1 MELEE
6 KPPDHSEQVYR
17 IIKCPL
23 KCVLKRYDTLHPII
37 EKAVMDMNEIVILS
51 YQFIRMYLLN
61 KFNNKQDLPTINKQF
76 VLDVIKTISS
86 PNTKRGQKTK
96 EENIKN
102 ATGKSDMKQ
111 FYNDEFSKLVFAKPS
126 YSNKTHILAI
136 TANEMITCI
145 NTNISTHFVKHLFKY
160 INCLFKE
167 PKSLEIKK
175 ETDKEKRKELYKEL
189 NQEIRDL
196 KSDLINNKIENS
208 KEEYHS
214 WIRENKGFLF
224 PNKVN
229 KSVAY
234 DVKCN
239 PEKYIKFSFY
249 INQKIEE
256 LGKRPYQVIPQRNNI
271 VPKSITLNSNG
282 IVDLIDDKKQTIFQ
296 YNKSELVLHAKKHQN
311 HIWNKILK
319 LEKKDIFKQ
328 KEYVFYNQIITD
340 GFSCSLLFILKKYK
354 DKVFGDKLPQLNNE
368 MEFIKVEDLSKDKCN
383 EYLTHKYKLVSL
395 DPGKIR
401 PITMIDENNKFFKY
415 TACRRRVETYT
426 KRSNYIILQEKK
438 KNGIVEKEKKS
449 PNYNSRTLNQEKYKH
464 FITNKTILNNEVKEF
479 YQKPL
484 FRKLAFRRFIRT
496 KQSEVKLLNEIENTY
511 LTKEEI
517 KQGKKI
523 AILHGDYS
531 RTTQMKG
538 CIPTPN
544 IGMKKLLLS
553 RFVIVEVNE
562 FNTSKLYNKT
572 LKEMEN
578 VSVKRKKH
586 KKSLHEILTPKEETN
601 CRIFVNRDTNAC
613 KNILLL
619 GKCYLESQTRPE
631 EFTRKV
637 IKIAKVNKPK
647 KQVSCFIKVAN
658 EITLDGNLLIYHK
671 VSR

>member
-6 KPPDHSEQVYR
+6 KPPDPSEQVYR

-23 KCVLKRYDTLHPII
+23 KCLLKRYDTLHPII

-51 YQFIRMYLLN
+51 YQFIRIYLLN
-61 KFNNKQDLPTINKQF
+61 KFNNNQELPIINKQF
-76 VLDVIKTISS
+76 VLDVIKTFSS

-111 FYNDEFSKLVFAKPS
+111 FYNEEFSKLVSTKPS

-401 PITMIDENNKFFKY
+401 PITMIDENNNFFKY

-449 PNYNSRTLNQEKYKH
+449 PNYNSRTLNKEKYKH

-517 KQGKKI
+517 KKGKKI

-544 IGMKKLLLS
+544 ISMKKLLLS
-553 RFVIVEVNE
+553 RFDIVEINE

-586 KKSLHEILTPKEETN
+586 KKSLHEILTPKEETK
-601 CRIFVNRDTNAC
+601 CRIFVNRDVNAC

-631 EFTRKV
+631 QFTRKV
-637 IKIAKVNKPK
+637 IKSEKVKKPK
-647 KQVSCFIKVAN
+647 KQTSKN
-658 EITLDGNLLIYHK
+658 K
-671 VSR
+671 

>member
-6 KPPDHSEQVYR
+6 KPPDPSKQVYS

-23 KCVLKRYDTLHPII
+23 KCVLKRYDILYPII
-37 EKAVMDMNEIVILS
+37 EKAVMDMNEIIILS

-102 ATGKSDMKQ
+102 ATGKLDMKQ
-111 FYNDEFSKLVFAKPS
+111 FYNEEFSKLVSTKLS

-256 LGKRPYQVIPQRNNI
+256 LGKRPYQTIPQRNNI

-296 YNKSELVLHAKKHQN
+296 YNKSELVLHAKKHQK
-311 HIWNKILK
+311 HIWSKILK

-368 MEFIKVEDLSKDKCN
+368 MEFTKVEDLSKDKCN
-383 EYLTHKYKLVSL
+383 EYLTDKYKLVSL

-401 PITMIDENNKFFKY
+401 PITMIDENNNFFKY

-538 CIPTPN
+538 CISTPN

-553 RFVIVEVNE
+553 RFDIVEINE
-562 FNTSKLYNKT
+562 FNTSKLYNKS
-572 LKEMEN
+572 LKVMEN

-586 KKSLHEILTPKEETN
+586 KKSLHEILTPKEETK
-601 CRIFVNRDTNAC
+601 CRIFVNRDVNAC

-637 IKIAKVNKPK
+637 IKTEKVKKLK
-647 KQVSCFIKVAN
+647 KQVK
-658 EITLDGNLLIYHK
+658 K
-671 VSR
+671 

>member
-6 KPPDHSEQVYR
+6 KPPDPSEQVYR

-23 KCVLKRYDTLHPII
+23 KCLLKKYNTLQPII
-37 EKAVMDMNEIVILS
+37 ENAVIDMNEIVILS
-51 YQFIRMYLLN
+51 YQFIRLYLLD
-61 KFNNKQDLPTINKQF
+61 KFNNNKELPIINKQF

-86 PNTKRGQKTK
+86 PNSKRGQKTK
-96 EENIKN
+96 QENIRN

-111 FYNDEFSKLVFAKPS
+111 FYNEEFSKLVSAKPS

-136 TANEMITCI
+136 TSSEMITCI
-145 NTNISTHFVKHLFKY
+145 NTNISTHFIKHLFRY
-160 INCLFKE
+160 INSVFKE
-167 PKSLEIKK
+167 PKIVEIKK
-175 ETDKEKRKELYKEL
+175 EKDKIKRKELYKNL

-196 KSDLINNKIENS
+196 KTDLINNKIENS
-208 KEEYHS
+208 KEEYHN
-214 WIRENKGFLF
+214 WIKENKGFLF

-239 PEKYIKFSFY
+239 PEKYIKYSFY
-249 INQKIEE
+249 INKKIEE
-256 LGKRPYQVIPQRNNI
+256 LGRRPYQVIPQRNNI
-271 VPKSITLNSNG
+271 VPKNITLNSNG
-282 IVDLIDDKKQTIFQ
+282 IVDLIDDKKQIIFQ
-296 YNKSELVLHAKKHQN
+296 YNKSELVLHAKKHQK
-311 HIWNKILK
+311 HIWSKILK

-340 GFSCSLLFILKKYK
+340 GFSCGLLFILKKYK
-354 DKVFGDKLPQLNNE
+354 DKVFGDKLPKVNDE
-368 MEFIKVEDLSKDKCN
+368 MEFTKLEDLSKEKCS
-383 EYLTHKYKLVSL
+383 EYLTDKHKLVSL

-415 TACRRRVETYT
+415 TACRRRFETYT

-438 KNGIVEKEKKS
+438 KNGIIEKETKLS
-449 PNYNSRTLNQEKYKH
+449 NYNSRTLNQDKYSNY
-464 FITNKTILNNEVKEF
+464 ITNKTILNDELKDF

-517 KQGKKI
+517 KHGKKI
-523 AILHGDYS
+523 VILHGDYS

-538 CIPTPN
+538 CISTPN

-553 RFVIVEVNE
+553 RFDIVEINE

-578 VSVKRKKH
+578 VNVKRKKH
-586 KKSLHEILTPKEETN
+586 KKSLHEILTPKEETK

-631 EFTRKV
+631 AFIRKV
-637 IKIAKVNKPK
+637 IKSEKVKKPK
-647 KQVSCFIKVAN
+647 KI
-658 EITLDGNLLIYHK
+658 
-671 VSR
+671 

>member
-6 KPPDHSEQVYR
+6 KPPDPPENEQVYR

-23 KCVLKRYDTLHPII
+23 KCVLKKYYTLQPII
-37 EKAVMDMNEIVILS
+37 EKAVLDINEIVILS

-61 KFNNKQDLPTINKQF
+61 KFNNNQEFPKINKQF

-86 PNTKRGQKTK
+86 PKSNSGQKTK

-102 ATGKSDMKQ
+102 ANDKADMKR
-111 FYNDEFSKLVFAKPS
+111 FYNDVFSDLVDKKPC
-126 YSNKTHILAI
+126 YSNKTFILAQI
-136 TANEMITCI
+136 ANEMITCI

-175 ETDKEKRKELYKEL
+175 EKDKIKRKEIYKEL
-189 NQEIRDL
+189 NQEIRYL

-208 KEEYHS
+208 KEEYHN

-239 PEKYIKFSFY
+239 PEKYIKYSFY

-256 LGKRPYQVIPQRNNI
+256 FGKRPYQTIPQRNNI
-271 VPKSITLNSNG
+271 VPKHIVLNTPS
-282 IVDLIDDKKQTIFQ
+282 IVDLINDKEMSIFS
-296 YNKSELVLHAKKHQN
+296 YNKTELLHHAKKHQP
-311 HIWNKILK
+311 HIWSKIIK

-354 DKVFGDKLPQLNNE
+354 DKVFGDKLPKVNDE
-368 MEFIKVEDLSKDKCN
+368 MEFTKVEDLSKEKCD
-383 EYLTHKYKLVSL
+383 EYLTDKYKLVSL

-401 PITMIDENNKFFKY
+401 PISMIDENNKFFKY

-438 KNGIVEKEKKS
+438 KNGVIQKETKLSNFK
-449 PNYNSRTLNQEKYKH
+449 SRTTKLEEYKI
-464 FITNKTILNNEVKEF
+464 FITNKTILNNEVQEF

-484 FRKLAFRRFIRT
+484 FRKLAFRRFIRI

-511 LTKEEI
+511 LTKEE
-517 KQGKKI
+517 KETGKKI
-523 AILHGDYS
+523 VILHGDYS
-531 RTTQMKG
+531 RTSQMKG
-538 CIPTPN
+538 CMPTPN

-553 RFVIVEVNE
+553 RFDILEVNE

-586 KKSLHEILTPKEETN
+586 KKSLHEILTPKEETK

-631 EFTRKV
+631 EFTRKL
-637 IKIAKVNKPK
+637 IKSEKVKKPK
-647 KQVSCFIKVAN
+647 KQVIKN
-658 EITLDGNLLIYHK
+658 K
-671 VSR
+671 

>member
-6 KPPDHSEQVYR
+6 KPPDTSEQVYR

-37 EKAVMDMNEIVILS
+37 EKVVMDMNEIVILS

-61 KFNNKQDLPTINKQF
+61 KFNNKQELPIINKQF

-86 PNTKRGQKTK
+86 PNTKRGQKMK
-96 EENIKN
+96 EDNIKN

-111 FYNDEFSKLVFAKPS
+111 FYNEEFSKLVSAKPS

-145 NTNISTHFVKHLFKY
+145 NTNISTHFIKHLFRY
-160 INCLFKE
+160 INSLFRD
-167 PKSLEIKK
+167 PKIIEIKQEK
-175 ETDKEKRKELYKEL
+175 DKIKRKELYKIL
-189 NQEIRDL
+189 NQEMRDL
-196 KSDLINNKIENS
+196 KSDLISNKIENS

-234 DVKCN
+234 GVKAN
-239 PEKYIKFSFY
+239 PEKYIKYSFY
-249 INQKIEE
+249 INKKIEE

-282 IVDLIDDKKQTIFQ
+282 IVDLIDDKKQNIFQ
-296 YNKSELVLHAKKHQN
+296 YNKSELVLHAKKHQK
-311 HIWNKILK
+311 HIWSKILK
-319 LEKKDIFKQ
+319 LEKKPIFKQ
-328 KEYVFYNQIITD
+328 KEYIFYNQIITD

-354 DKVFGDKLPQLNNE
+354 DKVFGDKLPKANDE
-368 MEFIKVEDLSKDKCN
+368 MEFIKLEDLSKDKCN
-383 EYLTHKYKLVSL
+383 EYLTNKHKLVSL

-415 TACRRRVETYT
+415 TACRRRFETYT

-438 KNGIVEKEKKS
+438 QNGIIEKETKLS
-449 PNYNSRTLNQEKYKH
+449 NYNSRTLNQDKYSNY
-464 FITNKTILNNEVKEF
+464 ITNKTLLNNELKEF

-523 AILHGDYS
+523 VILHGDYS

-553 RFVIVEVNE
+553 RFDIVEVNE

-578 VSVKRKKH
+578 VCVRRKKH
-586 KKSLHEILTPKEETN
+586 KKLLHEILTPKEETK
-601 CRIFVNRDTNAC
+601 CRIFVNRDVNAC

-619 GKCYLESQTRPE
+619 GKCYLESQMRPE
-631 EFTRKV
+631 QFTRKV
-637 IKIAKVNKPK
+637 INLEKVKKTSNKK
-647 KQVSCFIKVAN
+647 
-658 EITLDGNLLIYHK
+658 
-671 VSR
+671 

>member
-6 KPPDHSEQVYR
+6 KPPDPSEQVYR

-102 ATGKSDMKQ
+102 ATGKLDMKQ
-111 FYNDEFSKLVFAKPS
+111 FYNEEFSKLVSLSETKKPS

-136 TANEMITCI
+136 TANEMISCI

-175 ETDKEKRKELYKEL
+175 ETDKEKRKGLYKEL

-239 PEKYIKFSFY
+239 PEKYIKYSFY

-296 YNKSELVLHAKKHQN
+296 YNKSELVLHAKKHQK
-311 HIWNKILK
+311 HIWSKILK
-319 LEKKDIFKQ
+319 LEKKDIYNQ

-368 MEFIKVEDLSKDKCN
+368 MEFTKVEDLSKDKCN
-383 EYLTHKYKLVSL
+383 EYLTDKYKLVSL

-438 KNGIVEKEKKS
+438 KNGIVEKERKS

-511 LTKEEI
+511 LTKKEI

-553 RFVIVEVNE
+553 RFDIVEINE

-586 KKSLHEILTPKEETN
+586 KKSLHEILTPKEETK
-601 CRIFVNRDTNAC
+601 CRIFVNRDVNAC

-637 IKIAKVNKPK
+637 IKSEKIKKPK
-647 KQVSCFIKVAN
+647 KTSKN
-658 EITLDGNLLIYHK
+658 K
-671 VSR
+671 

>member
-6 KPPDHSEQVYR
+6 KPPDPSEQVYR

-111 FYNDEFSKLVFAKPS
+111 FYNEEFSKLVSAKPS

-296 YNKSELVLHAKKHQN
+296 YNKSELVLHAKKHQK

-319 LEKKDIFKQ
+319 LEKNDIFKQ

-368 MEFIKVEDLSKDKCN
+368 MEFTKVEDLSKDKCN

-553 RFVIVEVNE
+553 RFVIVEINE

-586 KKSLHEILTPKEETN
+586 KKSLHEILTPKEETK
-601 CRIFVNRDTNAC
+601 CRIFVNRDVNAC

-637 IKIAKVNKPK
+637 IKSEKVKKPK
-647 KQVSCFIKVAN
+647 KQTSKN
-658 EITLDGNLLIYHK
+658 K
-671 VSR
+671 

>member
-6 KPPDHSEQVYR
+6 KPPDPSEQVYR

-23 KCVLKRYDTLHPII
+23 KCVLKRYDILHPII

-61 KFNNKQDLPTINKQF
+61 KFNNKQELPTINKQF
-76 VLDVIKTISS
+76 ILDVIKTISS
-86 PNTKRGQKTK
+86 PNTKRGQKIK

-111 FYNDEFSKLVFAKPS
+111 FYNEEFSKLVSSKPS

-196 KSDLINNKIENS
+196 KSDLINNKIESS

-224 PNKVN
+224 SNKVN

-249 INQKIEE
+249 INNKIEE
-256 LGKRPYQVIPQRNNI
+256 LGKRPYQTIQQRNNI

-296 YNKSELVLHAKKHQN
+296 YNKSELVLHAKKHQK
-311 HIWNKILK
+311 HIWSKILK
-319 LEKKDIFKQ
+319 LEKKPIFKQ

-340 GFSCSLLFILKKYK
+340 GFSCCLLFILKKYK

-368 MEFIKVEDLSKDKCN
+368 MEFTKVEDLSKEKCD
-383 EYLTHKYKLVSL
+383 EYLTDKYKLVSL

-426 KRSNYIILQEKK
+426 KQSNYIILQEKK
-438 KNGIVEKEKKS
+438 NNGIIQKETKLSNFK
-449 PNYNSRTLNQEKYKH
+449 SRTTNVEEYKN
-464 FITNKTILNNEVKEF
+464 FITNKTILNNEIKEF

-496 KQSEVKLLNEIENTY
+496 KQSEVKLLNEIENIY
-511 LTKEEI
+511 LTKEDI

-523 AILHGDYS
+523 VILHGDDS
-531 RTTQMKG
+531 RTTQIKG

-544 IGMKKLLLS
+544 IGMKKLFLS
-553 RFVIVEVNE
+553 RFDIVEINE

-586 KKSLHEILTPKEETN
+586 KKSLHEILTPKEETK
-601 CRIFVNRDTNAC
+601 CRIFVNRDVNAC

-637 IKIAKVNKPK
+637 IKSEKVKKPK
-647 KQVSCFIKVAN
+647 KQASKN
-658 EITLDGNLLIYHK
+658 K
-671 VSR
+671 

>member
-6 KPPDHSEQVYR
+6 KPPDPSKQVYR

-61 KFNNKQDLPTINKQF
+61 KFNNNKEMPTINKQF
-76 VLDVIKTISS
+76 VLDVIKTVSS

-96 EENIKN
+96 EDNIKN
-102 ATGKSDMKQ
+102 STGKSDMKQ
-111 FYNDEFSKLVFAKPS
+111 FYNQEFSKLVSVKPS
-126 YSNKTHILAI
+126 YSNKTHITAI

-145 NTNISTHFVKHLFKY
+145 NTNISTHFIKHLFKY

-167 PKSLEIKK
+167 PKLLEIKK
-175 ETDKEKRKELYKEL
+175 ENDKEKRKELYKQL

-208 KEEYHS
+208 KEEYHI
-214 WIRENKGFLF
+214 WIRENKHLLF
-224 PNKVN
+224 PTKIS

-234 DVKCN
+234 DVKAN
-239 PEKYIKFSFY
+239 PEKYVKYSFY

-296 YNKSELVLHAKKHQN
+296 YNKSELVLHAKKHQK
-311 HIWNKILK
+311 HIWSKILK
-319 LEKKDIFKQ
+319 LEKKPIFKQ
-328 KEYVFYNQIITD
+328 KEYIFYNQIITD

-354 DKVFGDKLPQLNNE
+354 DKVFGDKLPKVNDE
-368 MEFIKVEDLSKDKCN
+368 MEFTKLEDLLKEKCN
-383 EYLTHKYKLVSL
+383 EYLTDKYKLVSL

-415 TACRRRVETYT
+415 TACRRRFETYT

-438 KNGIVEKEKKS
+438 KNGIIEKETTLS
-449 PNYNSRTLNQEKYKH
+449 NYNSRTLNQDKYSNY
-464 FITNKTILNNEVKEF
+464 ITNKTILNNELKEF

-523 AILHGDYS
+523 VILHGDYS

-538 CIPTPN
+538 CISTPN

-553 RFVIVEVNE
+553 RFDIVEVNE
-562 FNTSKLYNKT
+562 FNTSKLYNKS

-578 VSVKRKKH
+578 VIVRKKKH
-586 KKSLHEILTPKEETN
+586 KKSLHEILTPKEETK

-619 GKCYLESQTRPE
+619 GKCYLESQMRPE
-631 EFTRKV
+631 QFTRKV
-637 IKIAKVNKPK
+637 IKTEKVKKPRKQSIK
-647 KQVSCFIKVAN
+647 K
-658 EITLDGNLLIYHK
+658 
-671 VSR
+671 

>member
-6 KPPDHSEQVYR
+6 NPPDPSEQVYR

-23 KCVLKRYDTLHPII
+23 KCVLKKYDTLKPII
-37 EKAVMDMNEIVILS
+37 EKAVTDMNEIVILS
-51 YQFIRMYLLN
+51 YQFIRLYLLD
-61 KFNNKQDLPTINKQF
+61 KFNNNQELPTINKQF

-96 EENIKN
+96 QENIKN

-111 FYNDEFSKLVFAKPS
+111 FYNEEFSKLVSLGETKKPS

-167 PKSLEIKK
+167 PKLFEIKK
-175 ETDKEKRKELYKEL
+175 EKDKIKRKELYKNL

-208 KEEYHS
+208 KEDYHS

-234 DVKCN
+234 DVKVN
-239 PEKYIKFSFY
+239 PEKYIKYSFY
-249 INQKIEE
+249 INKKIEK

-296 YNKSELVLHAKKHQN
+296 YNKSELVLHAKKHQK
-311 HIWNKILK
+311 HIWSKILK

-354 DKVFGDKLPQLNNE
+354 NKVFGDKLPKVNDE
-368 MEFIKVEDLSKDKCN
+368 MEFTKLEDLSKEVCD
-383 EYLTHKYKLVSL
+383 EYLTDKYKLVSL

-415 TACRRRVETYT
+415 TACRRRFETYT

-438 KNGIVEKEKKS
+438 KNSIIEKETKLS
-449 PNYNSRTLNQEKYKH
+449 NYNSRTLNQNKYSNY
-464 FITNKTILNNEVKEF
+464 ITNKTILNNELKEF

-523 AILHGDYS
+523 VILHGDYS

-538 CIPTPN
+538 CISTPN

-553 RFVIVEVNE
+553 RFDIVEVNE

-578 VSVKRKKH
+578 VCVRRKKH
-586 KKSLHEILTPKEETN
+586 KKLLHEILTPKEETK
-601 CRIFVNRDTNAC
+601 CCIFVNRDTNAC

-619 GKCYLESQTRPE
+619 GKCYLESQMRPE
-631 EFTRKV
+631 QFTRKA
-637 IKIAKVNKPK
+637 ILKEKEKVKKPRK
-647 KQVSCFIKVAN
+647 AINTK
-658 EITLDGNLLIYHK
+658 
-671 VSR
+671 

>member
-6 KPPDHSEQVYR
+6 KPPDPPENEQVYR

-23 KCVLKRYDTLHPII
+23 KCVLKKYDTLQPII
-37 EKAVMDMNEIVILS
+37 EKAVMDINEIVILS
-51 YQFIRMYLLN
+51 YQFIRIYLLN
-61 KFNNKQDLPTINKQF
+61 KFNHNQEFPKINKQF

-86 PNTKRGQKTK
+86 PKSNSGQKTK

-102 ATGKSDMKQ
+102 ANDKADMKR
-111 FYNDEFSKLVFAKPS
+111 FYNDVFCKLVDKKMC
-126 YSNKTHILAI
+126 YSNKTFILAQ

-175 ETDKEKRKELYKEL
+175 ENDKIKRKKLYKQL

-239 PEKYIKFSFY
+239 PEKYIKYSFY

-256 LGKRPYQVIPQRNNI
+256 LGKRPYQTIPQRNNI
-271 VPKSITLNSNG
+271 VPKHIVLNTPA
-282 IVDLIDDKKQTIFQ
+282 IVDLINDKEMSIFY
-296 YNKSELVLHAKKHQN
+296 YNKTELLHHAKKHQS
-311 HIWNKILK
+311 HIWSKILK
-319 LEKKDIFKQ
+319 LEKKPIFKQ
-328 KEYVFYNQIITD
+328 NEYVFYNQIITD

-354 DKVFGDKLPQLNNE
+354 NKVFGDKLPKMNDE
-368 MEFIKVEDLSKDKCN
+368 MEFTKLEDLSKEVCD
-383 EYLTHKYKLVSL
+383 EYLTDKYKLVSL

-415 TACRRRVETYT
+415 TACRRRFETYT

-438 KNGIVEKEKKS
+438 RNGIIQKETKLSNFK
-449 PNYNSRTLNQEKYKH
+449 SRTTKVEDYKH
-464 FITNKTILNNEVKEF
+464 FITNKSILNNELKEF

-523 AILHGDYS
+523 VILHGDYS
-531 RTTQMKG
+531 RTSQMKG
-538 CIPTPN
+538 CISTPN

-553 RFVIVEVNE
+553 RFDIVEVNE

-578 VSVKRKKH
+578 VSVKRRKH
-586 KKSLHEILTPKEETN
+586 KKSLHEILTPKEETK

-637 IKIAKVNKPK
+637 IKTEKVKKPK
-647 KQVSCFIKVAN
+647 KQVIKN
-658 EITLDGNLLIYHK
+658 K
-671 VSR
+671 

>member
-6 KPPDHSEQVYR
+6 KPPDTSEQVYR

-61 KFNNKQDLPTINKQF
+61 KFNNKQELPIINKQF

-86 PNTKRGQKTK
+86 PNTKRGQKMK
-96 EENIKN
+96 EDNIKN

-111 FYNDEFSKLVFAKPS
+111 FYNEEFSKLVSAKPS

-145 NTNISTHFVKHLFKY
+145 NTNISTHFIKHLFRY
-160 INCLFKE
+160 INSLFRD
-167 PKSLEIKK
+167 PKIIEIKQEK
-175 ETDKEKRKELYKEL
+175 DKIKRKELYKIL
-189 NQEIRDL
+189 NQEMRDL
-196 KSDLINNKIENS
+196 KSDLISNKIENS

-234 DVKCN
+234 DVKAN
-239 PEKYIKFSFY
+239 PEKYIKYSFY
-249 INQKIEE
+249 INKKIEE

-282 IVDLIDDKKQTIFQ
+282 IVDLIDDKKQNIFQ

-311 HIWNKILK
+311 HIWSKILK
-319 LEKKDIFKQ
+319 LEKKPIFKQ
-328 KEYVFYNQIITD
+328 KEYIFYNQIITD

-354 DKVFGDKLPQLNNE
+354 DKVFGDKLPQLINE

-383 EYLTHKYKLVSL
+383 EYLTDKCKLVSL

-415 TACRRRVETYT
+415 TACRRRFETYT

-438 KNGIVEKEKKS
+438 KNGIIEKETKLS
-449 PNYNSRTLNQEKYKH
+449 NYKSRTLNQDKYSNY
-464 FITNKTILNNEVKEF
+464 ITNKTILNNELKEF

-496 KQSEVKLLNEIENTY
+496 KQSQVKLLNEIENTY

-523 AILHGDYS
+523 VILHGDYS

-544 IGMKKLLLS
+544 ISMKKLLLS
-553 RFVIVEVNE
+553 RFDIVEINE

-586 KKSLHEILTPKEETN
+586 KKSLHEILTPKEETK
-601 CRIFVNRDTNAC
+601 CRIFVNRDVNAC

-619 GKCYLESQTRPE
+619 GKCYLESQMRPE
-631 EFTRKV
+631 QFTRKV
-637 IKIAKVNKPK
+637 INLEKVKKPRKQAIKNK
-647 KQVSCFIKVAN
+647 
-658 EITLDGNLLIYHK
+658 
-671 VSR
+671 

>member
-6 KPPDHSEQVYR
+6 KPPDPSEQVYR

-23 KCVLKRYDTLHPII
+23 KCVLKKYDTLQPII
-37 EKAVMDMNEIVILS
+37 ENAVIDMNEIVILS
-51 YQFIRMYLLN
+51 YQFIRLYLLD
-61 KFNNKQDLPTINKQF
+61 KFNKNIELPTINKQF

-86 PNTKRGQKTK
+86 PNSKRGQKTK
-96 EENIKN
+96 QENIKN
-102 ATGKSDMKQ
+102 ATSKSDMKQ
-111 FYNDEFSKLVFAKPS
+111 FYNEEFSKLVSSKPS

-145 NTNISTHFVKHLFKY
+145 HTNISTHFIKHLFKY

-175 ETDKEKRKELYKEL
+175 EKDKIKRKELYKNL
-189 NQEIRDL
+189 NKEIRDL
-196 KSDLINNKIENS
+196 KNDLINNKIEHS
-208 KEEYHS
+208 KEYYHS
-214 WIRENKGFLF
+214 WIRENKKFLI

-229 KSVAY
+229 TCVPY

-239 PEKYIKFSFY
+239 PEKYIKYSFH

-271 VPKSITLNSNG
+271 VPKNITLNSNG

-296 YNKSELVLHAKKHQN
+296 YNKSELVLHAKKHQK
-311 HIWNKILK
+311 HIWSKILK

-340 GFSCSLLFILKKYK
+340 GFSCSVLFILKKYK
-354 DKVFGDKLPQLNNE
+354 NKVFGDKLPKINDE
-368 MEFIKVEDLSKDKCN
+368 MEFTKVEDLSKEKCN
-383 EYLTHKYKLVSL
+383 QYLTEKYKLVSL

-415 TACRRRVETYT
+415 TACRRRFETYT
-426 KRSNYIILQEKK
+426 KQSNYIILQEKK
-438 KNGIVEKEKKS
+438 KNNIIDKETKLSNFKS
-449 PNYNSRTLNQEKYKH
+449 NTLISREYKN
-464 FITNKTILNNEVKEF
+464 FIINKTILNNEVKEF
-479 YQKPL
+479 YQKSL

-511 LTKEEI
+511 LTKEEV
-517 KQGKKI
+517 KQGKRLV
-523 AILHGDYS
+523 ILHGDYS
-531 RTTQMKG
+531 RTSQMKG
-538 CIPTPN
+538 CISTPN
-544 IGMKKLLLS
+544 IAIKKLLLS
-553 RFVIVEVNE
+553 RFDILEINE

-578 VSVKRKKH
+578 ICVKRKTH
-586 KKSLHEILTPKEETN
+586 KKSLHEILTPKEETK

-619 GKCYLESQTRPE
+619 GKCYLENQTRPE
-631 EFTRKV
+631 EFTRSV
-637 IKIAKVNKPK
+637 IKTEKIKKPK
-647 KQVSCFIKVAN
+647 IKN
-658 EITLDGNLLIYHK
+658 K
-671 VSR
+671 

>member
-6 KPPDHSEQVYR
+6 KPPDPSEQVYR

-61 KFNNKQDLPTINKQF
+61 KFNNKQDLPIINKQF

-111 FYNDEFSKLVFAKPS
+111 FYNEEFSKLVSAKPS

-296 YNKSELVLHAKKHQN
+296 YNKSELVLHAKKHQK

-319 LEKKDIFKQ
+319 LEKNDIFKQ

-368 MEFIKVEDLSKDKCN
+368 MEFTKVEDLSKDKCN

-553 RFVIVEVNE
+553 RFDIVEINE
-562 FNTSKLYNKT
+562 FNTSKLYNKS

-586 KKSLHEILTPKEETN
+586 KKSLHEILTPKEETK
-601 CRIFVNRDTNAC
+601 CRIFVNRDVNAC

-637 IKIAKVNKPK
+637 IKSEKVKKPK
-647 KQVSCFIKVAN
+647 KQTSKN
-658 EITLDGNLLIYHK
+658 K
-671 VSR
+671 

>member
-6 KPPDHSEQVYR
+6 KPPDPSEQVYR

-61 KFNNKQDLPTINKQF
+61 KFNNKQDLPIINKQF

-111 FYNDEFSKLVFAKPS
+111 FYNEEFSKLVSAKPS

-175 ETDKEKRKELYKEL
+175 ETDKEKRKKLYKEL

-249 INQKIEE
+249 INQKMEE

-296 YNKSELVLHAKKHQN
+296 YNKSELVLHAKKHQK

-319 LEKKDIFKQ
+319 LEKNDIFKQ

-368 MEFIKVEDLSKDKCN
+368 MEFTKVEDLSKDKCN

-553 RFVIVEVNE
+553 RFVIVEINE

-586 KKSLHEILTPKEETN
+586 KKSLHEILTPKEETK
-601 CRIFVNRDTNAC
+601 CRIFVNRDVNAC

-637 IKIAKVNKPK
+637 IKSEKVKKPK
-647 KQVSCFIKVAN
+647 KQTSKN
-658 EITLDGNLLIYHK
+658 K
-671 VSR
+671 

>member
-6 KPPDHSEQVYR
+6 KPPDPSEQVYR

-23 KCVLKRYDTLHPII
+23 KCVLKKYDILHPII
-37 EKAVMDMNEIVILS
+37 EKAVIDMNEIVILS

-61 KFNNKQDLPTINKQF
+61 KFNNNQELPIINKQF

-111 FYNDEFSKLVFAKPS
+111 FYNQEFSKLVSAKPS

-175 ETDKEKRKELYKEL
+175 ETDKEKRKELYKIL

-196 KSDLINNKIENS
+196 KSDLINNKIDNS

-214 WIRENKGFLF
+214 WIRENKHLLF
-224 PNKVN
+224 PTKIS

-234 DVKCN
+234 DVKTN
-239 PEKYIKFSFY
+239 PEKYIKYSFY

-256 LGKRPYQVIPQRNNI
+256 LCKRPYQVIPQRNNV

-311 HIWNKILK
+311 HIWSKILK
-319 LEKKDIFKQ
+319 LEKKPIFKQ
-328 KEYVFYNQIITD
+328 KEYIFYNQIITD

-354 DKVFGDKLPQLNNE
+354 DKVFGDKLPQLINE

-383 EYLTHKYKLVSL
+383 EYLRDKYKLVSL

-415 TACRRRVETYT
+415 TACRRRFETYT

-438 KNGIVEKEKKS
+438 KNGIIEKETKLS
-449 PNYNSRTLNQEKYKH
+449 NYNSRTLNQDKYSNY
-464 FITNKTILNNEVKEF
+464 ITNKTILNNELKEF

-496 KQSEVKLLNEIENTY
+496 KQCEVKLLNEIENTY

-523 AILHGDYS
+523 VILHGDYS

-544 IGMKKLLLS
+544 ISMKKLLLS
-553 RFVIVEVNE
+553 RFDIVEINE

-586 KKSLHEILTPKEETN
+586 KKSLHEILTPKEETK
-601 CRIFVNRDTNAC
+601 CRIFVNRDVNAC

-631 EFTRKV
+631 QFIRKT
-637 IKIAKVNKPK
+637 IPKGKEKVKKPRNKNK
-647 KQVSCFIKVAN
+647 
-658 EITLDGNLLIYHK
+658 
-671 VSR
+671 

>member
-6 KPPDHSEQVYR
+6 KPPDPSEQVYR

-37 EKAVMDMNEIVILS
+37 ETAVMDMNEIVILS

-102 ATGKSDMKQ
+102 ATGKLDMKQ
-111 FYNDEFSKLVFAKPS
+111 FYNEEFSKLVSAKPS

-239 PEKYIKFSFY
+239 PEKYIKISFY

-296 YNKSELVLHAKKHQN
+296 YNKSELVLHAKKHQK
-311 HIWNKILK
+311 HIWSKILK

-328 KEYVFYNQIITD
+328 KEYIFYNQIITD

-354 DKVFGDKLPQLNNE
+354 NKVFGDKLPQLNNE
-368 MEFIKVEDLSKDKCN
+368 MEFTKVEDLSKDKCN
-383 EYLTHKYKLVSL
+383 EYLTDKYKLVSL

-553 RFVIVEVNE
+553 RFDIVEINE
-562 FNTSKLYNKT
+562 FNTSKLYNKS
-572 LKEMEN
+572 LKVMEN

-586 KKSLHEILTPKEETN
+586 KKSLHEILTPKEETK
-601 CRIFVNRDTNAC
+601 CSIFVNRDVNAC

-637 IKIAKVNKPK
+637 IKSEKVKKPK
-647 KQVSCFIKVAN
+647 KQTSKN
-658 EITLDGNLLIYHK
+658 K
-671 VSR
+671 

>member
-6 KPPDHSEQVYR
+6 IPPDPPEKEQVYR

-23 KCVLKRYDTLHPII
+23 KCVLKKYDTLQPII
-37 EKAVMDMNEIVILS
+37 EKAVMDINEIVILS
-51 YQFIRMYLLN
+51 YQFIRLYLLE
-61 KFNNKQDLPTINKQF
+61 KFNNNQTLPIINKQF
-76 VLDVIKTISS
+76 VLDVIKTIAS
-86 PNTKRGQKTK
+86 PTSKRGQKVK

-102 ATGKSDMKQ
+102 SSGKTDMKQ
-111 FYNDEFSKLVFAKPS
+111 FYNETFSKLVSNKPS
-126 YSNKTHILAI
+126 YTNKTHIVAI

-160 INCLFKE
+160 INCLFKQS
-167 PKSLEIKK
+167 KSIEIKQEK
-175 ETDKEKRKELYKEL
+175 DKAKRKELYKIL
-189 NQEIRDL
+189 NKEIRDL
-196 KSDLINNKIENS
+196 KSDLINNKIELS
-208 KEEYHS
+208 KSEYHN
-214 WIRENKGFLF
+214 WIRENKDFLF

-239 PEKYIKFSFY
+239 PEKYIKYSFY
-249 INQKIEE
+249 INSKIEQM
-256 LGKRPYQVIPQRNNI
+256 GKKPYQAIPQRNNI
-271 VPKSITLNSNG
+271 VPKHITLNSNG
-282 IVDLIDDKKQTIFQ
+282 IADLIDDKKQTIFN
-296 YNKSELVLHAKKHQN
+296 YNKSALVLHANKHQS
-311 HIWNKILK
+311 HIWSKILK

-328 KEYVFYNQIITD
+328 QEYVFYNQIITD

-354 DKVFGDKLPQLNNE
+354 NKVFGDRLPSVKDE
-368 MEFIKVEDLSKDKCN
+368 MEFTRVEDLSKDKCN
-383 EYLTHKYKLVSL
+383 EYLTDKYKLVSL

-438 KNGIVEKEKKS
+438 KNGIIEKETELSRFKS
-449 PNYNSRTLNQEKYKH
+449 NTLIPEEYTK
-464 FITNKTILNNEVKEF
+464 FIVKKTILNNELKDF
-479 YQKPL
+479 YQQPL

-511 LTKEEI
+511 LNKEEI
-517 KQGKKI
+517 KQGKKLL
-523 AILHGDYS
+523 ILHGDYS
-531 RTTQMKG
+531 RTSQMKG

-544 IGMKKLLLS
+544 IGLKKLLLS
-553 RFVIVEVNE
+553 RFDVVDVNE

-572 LKEMEN
+572 KREMEN
-578 VSVKRKKH
+578 VIVKRKKH
-586 KKSLHEILTPKEETN
+586 RKHLHEILTPKEETK
-601 CRIFVNRDTNAC
+601 CRIFVNRDVNAC

-637 IKIAKVNKPK
+637 ILDKKEKVKKPRKSGNK
-647 KQVSCFIKVAN
+647 
-658 EITLDGNLLIYHK
+658 
-671 VSR
+671 

>member
-6 KPPDHSEQVYR
+6 KPPDPSEQVYR

-23 KCVLKRYDTLHPII
+23 KSVLKKYDTLQPII
-37 EKAVMDMNEIVILS
+37 ENAVIDINEIVILS
-51 YQFIRMYLLN
+51 YQFIRVYLLD
-61 KFNNKQDLPTINKQF
+61 KFNNNQELPTINKQF

-86 PNTKRGQKTK
+86 PKSNSGQKTK

-102 ATGKSDMKQ
+102 ANDKADMKR
-111 FYNDEFSKLVFAKPS
+111 FYNDVFSKLVDKKPC
-126 YSNKTHILAI
+126 YSNKTFILAQ

-175 ETDKEKRKELYKEL
+175 ETNKERRKELYKEL
-189 NQEIRDL
+189 NQEIRAL
-196 KSDLINNKIENS
+196 KNDLINNKIENS

-214 WIRENKGFLF
+214 WIRENKGILF
-224 PNKVN
+224 PNKVT

-239 PEKYIKFSFY
+239 PEKYIKYSFY

-256 LGKRPYQVIPQRNNI
+256 LEKRPYQTIPQRNNI
-271 VPKSITLNSNG
+271 VPKHIVLNTPA
-282 IVDLIDDKKQTIFQ
+282 IVDLINDKEMSIFS
-296 YNKSELVLHAKKHQN
+296 YKKTELLHHAKKHQS
-311 HIWNKILK
+311 HIWSKILK
-319 LEKKDIFKQ
+319 LEKKPIFKQ
-328 KEYVFYNQIITD
+328 NEYVFYNQIITD

-354 DKVFGDKLPQLNNE
+354 DKVFGDKIPKVNDE
-368 MEFIKVEDLSKDKCN
+368 IEFTKVEDLSKEKCN
-383 EYLTHKYKLVSL
+383 EYLTDKYKLVSL

-438 KNGIVEKEKKS
+438 NNGIIQKETKLSNFK
-449 PNYNSRTLNQEKYKH
+449 SRTTKVEEYKN
-464 FITNKTILNNEVKEF
+464 FIKNKTILNNEVKEF

-511 LTKEEI
+511 LSKEEI

-523 AILHGDYS
+523 VILHGDYS

-538 CIPTPN
+538 CISTPN
-544 IGMKKLLLS
+544 IGMKKLLFS
-553 RFVIVEVNE
+553 KFDIVEINE

-586 KKSLHEILTPKEETN
+586 KKSLHEILTPKEETK
-601 CRIFVNRDTNAC
+601 CRIFVNRDINAC

-637 IKIAKVNKPK
+637 VKSEKVKKPK
-647 KQVSCFIKVAN
+647 KQAKN
-658 EITLDGNLLIYHK
+658 K
-671 VSR
+671 

>member
-6 KPPDHSEQVYR
+6 KPPDPSEQVYR

-111 FYNDEFSKLVFAKPS
+111 FYNEEFSKLVSAKPS

-296 YNKSELVLHAKKHQN
+296 YNKSELVLHAKKHQK

-319 LEKKDIFKQ
+319 LEKNDIFKQ

-368 MEFIKVEDLSKDKCN
+368 MEFTKVEDLSKDKCN

-464 FITNKTILNNEVKEF
+464 FITNKSILNNEVKEF

-553 RFVIVEVNE
+553 RFVIVEINE

-586 KKSLHEILTPKEETN
+586 KKSLHEILTPKEETK
-601 CRIFVNRDTNAC
+601 CRIFVNRDVNAC

-637 IKIAKVNKPK
+637 IKSEKVKKPK
-647 KQVSCFIKVAN
+647 KTNK
-658 EITLDGNLLIYHK
+658 
-671 VSR
+671 

>member
-6 KPPDHSEQVYR
+6 KPPDPSEQVYR

-23 KCVLKRYDTLHPII
+23 KCVLKKYDTLHPII

-61 KFNNKQDLPTINKQF
+61 KFNNKQELPTINKQF

-86 PNTKRGQKTK
+86 PNSKRGQKTK

-111 FYNDEFSKLVFAKPS
+111 FYNEEFSKLVSAKPS

-175 ETDKEKRKELYKEL
+175 ATDKEKRKELYKEL

-282 IVDLIDDKKQTIFQ
+282 IVDLIDDKKQIIFQ
-296 YNKSELVLHAKKHQN
+296 YNKSELVLHAKKHQK
-311 HIWNKILK
+311 HIWSKIIK
-319 LEKKDIFKQ
+319 LEKNDIFKQ

-368 MEFIKVEDLSKDKCN
+368 MEFTKVEDLSKDKCN
-383 EYLTHKYKLVSL
+383 EYLTDKYKLVSL

-415 TACRRRVETYT
+415 TACRRRFETYT
-426 KRSNYIILQEKK
+426 KRSGYIILQEKK

-496 KQSEVKLLNEIENTY
+496 KQSEVKMLNEIENTY

-553 RFVIVEVNE
+553 RFDIVEINE
-562 FNTSKLYNKT
+562 FNTSKLYNKS

-586 KKSLHEILTPKEETN
+586 KKSLHEILTPKEETK

-637 IKIAKVNKPK
+637 IKTEKVKKPK
-647 KQVSCFIKVAN
+647 KQASKN
-658 EITLDGNLLIYHK
+658 K
-671 VSR
+671 

>member
-1 MELEE
+1 MELAE
-6 KPPDHSEQVYR
+6 KPPDPSEQVYR

-23 KCVLKRYDTLHPII
+23 KCVLKKYNTLQPII
-37 EKAVMDMNEIVILS
+37 EKAVIDMNEIVILS
-51 YQFIRMYLLN
+51 YQFIRLYLLN
-61 KFNNKQDLPTINKQF
+61 KFNSNQELPTINKQF

-102 ATGKSDMKQ
+102 ATGKSDIKQ
-111 FYNDEFSKLVFAKPS
+111 FYNEEFSKLVSAKPS

-175 ETDKEKRKELYKEL
+175 ETDKEKRKELYKIM

-229 KSVAY
+229 KSIAY

-239 PEKYIKFSFY
+239 PEKYIKYSFY

-256 LGKRPYQVIPQRNNI
+256 LGKRPYQTIPQRNNI

-296 YNKSELVLHAKKHQN
+296 YNKSELVLHAKKHQK
-311 HIWNKILK
+311 HIWSKILK
-319 LEKKDIFKQ
+319 LEKNDIFKQ

-368 MEFIKVEDLSKDKCN
+368 MEFTKVEDLSKDKCN
-383 EYLTHKYKLVSL
+383 EYLTDKYKLVSL

-415 TACRRRVETYT
+415 TACRRRFDTYT
-426 KRSNYIILQEKK
+426 KRSSYIILQEKK

-464 FITNKTILNNEVKEF
+464 FITNKTNLNNEVKEF

-523 AILHGDYS
+523 VILHGDYS

-553 RFVIVEVNE
+553 KFDIVEINE
-562 FNTSKLYNKT
+562 FNTSKLYNKS

-578 VSVKRKKH
+578 VNVKRKKH
-586 KKSLHEILTPKEETN
+586 KKSLHEILTLKEETN
-601 CRIFVNRDTNAC
+601 CRIFVNRDKNAC

-637 IKIAKVNKPK
+637 IKSEKVKKPK
-647 KQVSCFIKVAN
+647 KQTSKN
-658 EITLDGNLLIYHK
+658 K
-671 VSR
+671 

>member
-6 KPPDHSEQVYR
+6 KPPDPSEQVYR

-23 KCVLKRYDTLHPII
+23 KCVLKKYNTLQPII
-37 EKAVMDMNEIVILS
+37 ENAVIDMNEIVILS
-51 YQFIRMYLLN
+51 YQFIRLYLLD
-61 KFNNKQDLPTINKQF
+61 KFNNNKELPIINKQF

-86 PNTKRGQKTK
+86 PNSKRGQKTK
-96 EENIKN
+96 QENIRN

-111 FYNDEFSKLVFAKPS
+111 FYNEEFSKLVSAKPS

-145 NTNISTHFVKHLFKY
+145 NTNISTHFIKHLFRY
-160 INCLFKE
+160 INSLFRE
-167 PKSLEIKK
+167 PKIVEIKREK
-175 ETDKEKRKELYKEL
+175 DKIKRKELYKNL

-196 KSDLINNKIENS
+196 KTDLINNKIENS
-208 KEEYHS
+208 KEEYHN
-214 WIRENKGFLF
+214 WIKENKGFLF

-239 PEKYIKFSFY
+239 PEKYIKYSFY

-256 LGKRPYQVIPQRNNI
+256 LGRRPYQVIPQRNNI
-271 VPKSITLNSNG
+271 VPKNITLNSNG

-296 YNKSELVLHAKKHQN
+296 YNKSELVLHAKKHQK
-311 HIWNKILK
+311 HIWSKILK

-354 DKVFGDKLPQLNNE
+354 DKVFGDKLPQVNNE
-368 MEFIKVEDLSKDKCN
+368 MEFTKVEDLSKDKCN
-383 EYLTHKYKLVSL
+383 EYLTDKYKLVSL

-401 PITMIDENNKFFKY
+401 PISMIDEHNKFFKY
-415 TACRRRVETYT
+415 TACRRRFETYT

-438 KNGIVEKEKKS
+438 NNGVIQKETKLSNYKSNTLITHNYKNFIV
-449 PNYNSRTLNQEKYKH
+449 
-464 FITNKTILNNEVKEF
+464 NKNILNNELKEF

-523 AILHGDYS
+523 VILHGDYS

-538 CIPTPN
+538 CVSTPN

-553 RFVIVEVNE
+553 RFDIVEVNE

-578 VSVKRKKH
+578 VNVKRKKH
-586 KKSLHEILTPKEETN
+586 KTSLHEILTPKEETK

-631 EFTRKV
+631 AFIRKV
-637 IKIAKVNKPK
+637 IKTENIKKPK
-647 KQVSCFIKVAN
+647 KQAKN
-658 EITLDGNLLIYHK
+658 K
-671 VSR
+671 

>member
-6 KPPDHSEQVYR
+6 KPPDPSEQVYR

-111 FYNDEFSKLVFAKPS
+111 FYNEEFSKLVSVKPS

-175 ETDKEKRKELYKEL
+175 ETDKEKCKELYKEL

-296 YNKSELVLHAKKHQN
+296 YNKSELVLHAKKHQK
-311 HIWNKILK
+311 HIWSKILK

-368 MEFIKVEDLSKDKCN
+368 MEFTKVEDLSKEKCD
-383 EYLTHKYKLVSL
+383 EYLTNKYKLVSL

-415 TACRRRVETYT
+415 TACRRRFETYT
-426 KRSNYIILQEKK
+426 KISNYIILQEKK

-464 FITNKTILNNEVKEF
+464 FITNKTILNNDVKEF

-523 AILHGDYS
+523 VILHGDYS
-531 RTTQMKG
+531 RTSQMKG
-538 CIPTPN
+538 CISTPN

-553 RFVIVEVNE
+553 RFDIVEINE

-601 CRIFVNRDTNAC
+601 CSIFVNRDVNAC

-637 IKIAKVNKPK
+637 IKSAKPRTSPLEKVKKPK
-647 KQVSCFIKVAN
+647 KQTSNNI
-658 EITLDGNLLIYHK
+658 
-671 VSR
+671 

>member
-6 KPPDHSEQVYR
+6 KPPDPSEQVYR

-111 FYNDEFSKLVFAKPS
+111 FYNEEFSKLVSAKPS

-296 YNKSELVLHAKKHQN
+296 YNKSELVLHAKKHQK

-319 LEKKDIFKQ
+319 LEKNDIFKQ

-368 MEFIKVEDLSKDKCN
+368 MEFTKVEDLSKDKCN

-553 RFVIVEVNE
+553 RFVIVEINE

-586 KKSLHEILTPKEETN
+586 KKSLHEILTPKEETK
-601 CRIFVNRDTNAC
+601 CRIFVNRDVNAC

-637 IKIAKVNKPK
+637 IKSEKVKKPK
-647 KQVSCFIKVAN
+647 KTNK
-658 EITLDGNLLIYHK
+658 
-671 VSR
+671 